1 MTGAMMKLA
10 TKLGARLPELLAR
23 AALGDPTAIAILGA
37 AGVVAI
43 GALIENKRENKA

>member
-10 TKLGARLPELLAR
+10 AKLGPRLPELLAR

-37 AGVVAI
+37 AGAVAI
-43 GALIENKRENKA
+43 GAAIKSNQ

>member
-10 TKLGARLPELLAR
+10 AKLGPRLPELLAR

-37 AGVVAI
+37 AGAVAI
-43 GALIENKRENKA
+43 GATIKSNQ

>member
-10 TKLGARLPELLAR
+10 AKLGPRLPELLAR

-43 GALIENKRENKA
+43 GAAIKDSK